1 VGINQTLLR
10 EIRPFIYKYDCEE
23 RDVERILDPPNL
35 FERQLYPRHFL
46 KDRRAGVVDSISS
59 IMEPHGKR
67 HLFEHVSQLRRV
79 EDGMHSM
86 VPYHR
91 DHVLHAL
98 LCFLLGIYIN
108 EKFIPEFQTERVDPF
123 QWEIA
128 ALFHDIGYPIE
139 MAYRAIIGPYFGA
152 LKEYA
157 IARQPLPSGIC
168 ELSKGQNS
176 LELIQR
182 QLDKWNLTINAGAQ
196 FQDMLRPRSV
206 NHGMVSAI
214 TTLKRIDSFYQE
226 KNPSGE
232 YNQILS
238 EDGVDWNQKYFEQ
251 DILPACSAMF
261 VHGLD
266 RACFEKSK
274 IKLSKAPLVFL
285 LKLSDSLQ
293 EWDRSLNRRQNFPST
308 LFDIEVKHNRL
319 IFSAQI
325 PDRVKTRMWSEIA
338 DCLEDPQV
346 EIR

>member
-1 VGINQTLLR
+1 
-10 EIRPFIYKYDCEE
+10 
-23 RDVERILDPPNL
+23 
-35 FERQLYPRHFL
+35 
-46 KDRRAGVVDSISS
+46 
-59 IMEPHGKR
+59 MEPHGKR
-67 HLFEHVSQLRRV
+67 HLFEHVSQLYRV

-86 VPYHR
+86 IPYHR
-91 DHVLHAL
+91 DHVLHTL

-108 EKFIPEFQTERVDPF
+108 EKFIPVFKKKIVDPF

-139 MAYRAIIGPYFGA
+139 MAYREIIGPYFVA

-157 IARQPLPSGIC
+157 ISRQPLPSGIC

-176 LELIQR
+176 LELIQN
-182 QLDKWNLTINAGAQ
+182 QLDKWNLTINVKAQ
-196 FQDMLRPRSV
+196 YQDMLRPRSM
-206 NHGMVSAI
+206 NHGIVSAI
-214 TTLKRIDSFYQE
+214 TILKKIDALYQE

-232 YNQILS
+232 HDQILS
-238 EDGVDWNQKYFEQ
+238 EDGVDWNQKYFEE

-266 RACFEKSK
+266 KSCFEKSK

-293 EWDRSLNRRQNFPST
+293 EWDRSLNRRQKFPST
-308 LFDIEVKHNRL
+308 LFDIEVNQNQL

-325 PDRVKTRMWSEIA
+325 PDKIKKKMWSEIA
-338 DCLEDPQV
+338 DYLEDPQV